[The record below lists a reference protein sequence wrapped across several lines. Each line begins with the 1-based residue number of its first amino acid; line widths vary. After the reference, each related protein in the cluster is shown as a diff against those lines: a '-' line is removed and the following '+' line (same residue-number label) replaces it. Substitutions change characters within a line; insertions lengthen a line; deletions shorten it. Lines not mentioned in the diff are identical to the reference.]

1 MARADL
7 TGSDAFYFDAS
18 HDRRSQPYA
27 LLNLKAGY
35 AGGHW
40 AAYAWA
46 RNVADAEYAVRGFHF
61 GLEPPAF
68 ENELYVQRGDARL
81 AGVTLEWRW

>member
-18 HDRRSQPYA
+18 HDRQSRPYA

-35 AGGHW
+35 ARNHW
-40 AAYAWA
+40 AAYAWV
-46 RNVADAEYAVRGFHF
+46 RNVTDEDFAVRGFYF